1 MEAIHRSRVPQAQV
15 PHFDLEA
22 QMQNDLQI
30 EVRRQPQSLLHVH
43 VRGDA
48 TFAHTMA
55 YWHAIAEAVEQQPA
69 QSLLLVDELIGP
81 ALTAGEW
88 VRLVS
93 EVGPRLGRLRIAHVK
108 PHGLDTVEYCVLSA
122 MGAGLDARVF
132 EDARMAS
139 LWLRYGPV
147 DT

>member
-1 MEAIHRSRVPQAQV
+1 
-15 PHFDLEA
+15 
-22 QMQNDLQI
+22 MQDDLQI
-30 EVRRQPQSLLHVH
+30 EVRRKPESLLHVH
-43 VRGDA
+43 VRGRN
-48 TFAHTMA
+48 TFAHTMQ
-55 YWHAIAEAVEQQPA
+55 YWHAIADEVELQPA
-69 QSLLLVDELIGP
+69 QALLLVDELVGP
-81 ALTAGEW
+81 GLTAAEW
-88 VRLVS
+88 LYLVR

>member
-1 MEAIHRSRVPQAQV
+1 
-15 PHFDLEA
+15 
-22 QMQNDLQI
+22 MQNDLQI
-30 EVRRQPQSLLHVH
+30 DMRREPSSLLHVR
-43 VRGDA
+43 VRGTG
-48 TFAHTMA
+48 TFANTMA
-55 YWHAIAEAVEQQPA
+55 CWQAIAHAVETQPA
-69 QSLLLVDELIGP
+69 DALLLVDELAGP

-132 EDARMAS
+132 EDAHMAS

-147 DT
+147 DA

>member
-1 MEAIHRSRVPQAQV
+1 
-15 PHFDLEA
+15 
-22 QMQNDLQI
+22 MQDELQI
-30 EVRRQPQSLLHVH
+30 EVRRQADSLLHVH

-48 TFAHTMA
+48 TFANTMT
-55 YWHAIAEAVEQQPA
+55 YWLAIADAIDTQPA
-69 QSLLLVDELIGP
+69 ASLLLVDELIGP
-81 ALTAGEW
+81 ALTAQEW
-88 VRLVS
+88 ISLVG
-93 EVGPRLGRLRIAHVK
+93 EVGPRLGQLRIAHVK
-108 PHGLDTVEYCVLSA
+108 PLGLDTVEYCVLSA